1 LTRID
6 DGPVY
11 RLALVLRNRSDMPLL
26 MPSIDLSLTDAGGV
40 LVSRRML
47 SASDLGTVR
56 NTIAA
61 GQELPLQALLMSAER
76 PLTGYTIEI
85 FYP

>member
-1 LTRID
+1 
-6 DGPVY
+6 
-11 RLALVLRNRSDMPLL
+11 
-26 MPSIDLSLTDAGGV
+26 LTDASGT

-47 SASDLGTVR
+47 SAADLGAAR
-56 NTIAA
+56 PTIAPQ
-61 GQELPLQALLMSAER
+61 QELPLQALLMSADR

>member
-1 LTRID
+1 
-6 DGPVY
+6 VY
-11 RLALVLRNRSDMPLL
+11 RLALVLRNRSDLPLL
-26 MPSIDLSLTDAGGV
+26 MPSIDLSLSDAGGA
-40 LVSRRML
+40 LVSRRTL
-47 SASDLGTVR
+47 SAADLGTVR